1 MFHTES
7 ERFTCGVNL
16 HGFGCASHQNNS
28 RDYGPPKDYIIDSF
42 RIFKESGI
50 QCIRFPLYWES
61 YEKDPKEF
69 IKELDAISSVADEYN
84 ILCIYDNHQWECSS
98 YLGRGIG
105 FPNSLLVDSFEPD
118 RTSSLRPSIKEV
130 RKFWNRWWD
139 RQLNTTEGKDGWD
152 AQLEFIIRVIER
164 VKNKSSTL
172 GFEILNE
179 PQVFRQADFRKVG
192 NYHDYIIKNISVLT
206 DKPLFFCYTY
216 SGTFGVI
223 NFPWDQARTKPSI
236 NIRNNIIFD
245 VHPYPPNFITI
256 GYYKFISSLMNDV
269 SMYVGEF
276 NAGTRDWVTINAR
289 QFKKYINQLKQSKI
303 YTATFWEWSYYID
316 TTHPAFNLTRLLN
329 NKIYPNKNFESF
341 FHSTK

>member
-1 MFHTES
+1 M
-7 ERFTCGVNL
+7 
-16 HGFGCASHQNNS
+16 
-28 RDYGPPKDYIIDSF
+28 
-42 RIFKESGI
+42 
-50 QCIRFPLYWES
+50 
-61 YEKDPKEF
+61 
-69 IKELDAISSVADEYN
+69 
-84 ILCIYDNHQWECSS
+84 
-98 YLGRGIG
+98 
-105 FPNSLLVDSFEPD
+105 
-118 RTSSLRPSIKEV
+118 
-130 RKFWNRWWD
+130 
-139 RQLNTTEGKDGWD
+139 
-152 AQLEFIIRVIER
+152 
-164 VKNKSSTL
+164 
-172 GFEILNE
+172 
-179 PQVFRQADFRKVG
+179 FRQADFRKVG